1 MKWHGEVKRF
11 KNLETVW
18 NNASCNYHWK
28 VIRYSLKGS
37 R

>member
-1 MKWHGEVKRF
+1 MRF

-18 NNASCNYHWK
+18 NNASCNCHWK
-28 VIRYSLKGS
+28 LIRYSLKGS